1 LRRVVVTGFGIVS
14 CLGNDPETVTHALRH
29 RISGIRHIPE
39 YVEVGLRS
47 HVAGVPDISGLP
59 PVDRKI
65 RRFMGDAALYAYHA
79 MRAAIADAGLS
90 PEQVSAL
97 RTGLIVGSGVGSLYE
112 HHLVVDTLRQRGI
125 GKVIPYSVPRMM
137 GSTTSACLSTAFGMR
152 GTSYSMTSACATSAH
167 CIGHG
172 AELIQL
178 GKQDIVFA
186 GGAEEVCWTSTLPFD
201 AMGALSTLRPDSSA
215 SRPYDKDRDG
225 FVIAGGGGMLVLEEF
240 EHARRRGAHI
250 HAELFGYGACS
261 DGADMVAP
269 SGEGAVRA
277 MQLALAEA
285 SASASASSSVDY
297 INTHATSTQ
306 AGDISE
312 LVAIR
317 DVFGTEN
324 MPLLSSTKGLTGHPI
339 AASAVH
345 EAIYSLLMM
354 KHGFLT
360 GCTHIDTPDPA
371 LQGFPV
377 LMDNREQRIDS
388 FMSNSFGFG
397 GTNASLIF
405 RRFYN

>member
-1 LRRVVVTGFGIVS
+1 MQKRRVVVTGMGIVS
-14 CLGNDPETVTHALRH
+14 CLGNDPGTVTHALRN

-39 YVEVGLRS
+39 YAELGLRS
-47 HVAGVPDISGLP
+47 HVAGVPDITDLP

-79 MRAAIADAGLS
+79 MRTAIADAGLDS
-90 PEQVSAL
+90 GQVSSM

-112 HHLVVDTLRQRGI
+112 HSQVVDALRERGI
-125 GKVIPYSVPRMM
+125 NKVIPYSVPRIM

-152 GTSYSMTSACATSAH
+152 GTSYSVTSACATSAH
-167 CIGHG
+167 CMGQA

-201 AMGALSTLRPDSSA
+201 AMGALSTATPDSTA
-215 SRPYDKDRDG
+215 SCPYDKDRDG
-225 FVIAGGGGMLVLEEF
+225 FVIAGGGGMLVLEELG
-240 EHARRRGAHI
+240 HALKRGATI
-250 HAELFGYGACS
+250 HAELCGYGTCS

-277 MQLALAEA
+277 MQLALAE
-285 SASASASSSVDY
+285 SPEQIDY

-317 DVFGTEN
+317 EVFGPN

-354 KHGFLT
+354 KHGFLA
-360 GCTHIDTPDPA
+360 GCTHIRVPDPA
-371 LQGFPV
+371 LADFPV
-377 LMDNREQRIDS
+377 LLENRDQRIDS

-405 RRFYN
+405 RRFDN